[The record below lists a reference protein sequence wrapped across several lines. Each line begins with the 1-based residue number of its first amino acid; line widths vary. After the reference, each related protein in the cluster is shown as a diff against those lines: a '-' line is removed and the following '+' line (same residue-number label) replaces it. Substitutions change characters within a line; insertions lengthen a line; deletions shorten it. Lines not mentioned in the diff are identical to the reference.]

1 MARQPLDSLSSDLKN
16 GEHYTIPNLRCT
28 QKLLK
33 AIGSRSVYPVEHSR
47 SALLGDWYAN
57 LLVIARQ
64 NALLFTNEA
73 TLYSFAV
80 LGVRKPGLASLSSIF
95 VEHLRRNL
103 AYEDMP
109 PYVINTLIAEY
120 RNLGIAET
128 ANRSVL
134 GSMNDLADL
143 LEHYVQDAGG
153 SGAGDVRQINQQ
165 LNRSPHKPLGWKS
178 AIDVLH
184 ERLLG
189 AVAVPGRPRSRVFV
203 N

>member
-1 MARQPLDSLSSDLKN
+1 MP
-16 GEHYTIPNLRCT
+16 TLRCT

-33 AIGSRSVYPVEHSR
+33 AIGNQSVHPIEHSR
-47 SALLGDWYAN
+47 PSLLGDWYVN

-80 LGVRKPGLASLSSIF
+80 LGVRKAMLPNLISILM
-95 VEHLRRNL
+95 EHLKQNL
-103 AYEDMP
+103 SYENVP
-109 PYVINTLIAEY
+109 PYVIDRLVVEY
-120 RNLGIAET
+120 RDLRLAET

-134 GSMNDLADL
+134 GSMNDLADM

-153 SGAGDVRQINQQ
+153 SRACDVRQVNQQ
-165 LNRSPHKPLGWKS
+165 LNQSPHKPLGWKS

-189 AVAVPGRPRSRVFV
+189 AVAIPGRPQRRVFV